1 MLIFCWLFCKGQG
14 LQVGGWCVGKR
25 LDWCGCGGNTPPSR
39 RGCRG
44 FSGPRARLSTLFP
57 AVGLLGASEGVVE
70 EACLQG
76 AFDVK
81 ARGSDLW
88 MWTGTW
94 GFLGSQDYNCCTA
107 LLSKQEL

>member
-1 MLIFCWLFCKGQG
+1 MVRGWIGAG
-14 LQVGGWCVGKR
+14 VGEIPHLTAADVE
-25 LDWCGCGGNTPPSR
+25 
-39 RGCRG
+39 G
-44 FSGPRARLSTLFP
+44 FPVPAHAYLSTLFP